1 MHLLKQMVCRTCKT
15 LGHQVFEHEKGI
27 VSMVPSTF
35 RSNRAC
41 ANISCCCYFAGNGHS
56 HACNHS
62 EPRELMLLFQ
72 IAASIVIL
80 NWVRNTIGPGT
91 LSLAISAILIYIF
104 VFLLPQFTVGLYVL
118 YFLLVLGILDIVI
131 WMSMLFPMKRIGQ

>member
-1 MHLLKQMVCRTCKT
+1 MKKGLFPWFLLPSVPIGPALIFLVVVILLAM
-15 LGHQVFEHEKGI
+15 GI
-27 VSMVPSTF
+27 PMLAITVSP
-35 RSNRAC
+35 
-41 ANISCCCYFAGNGHS
+41 
-56 HACNHS
+56 
-62 EPRELMLLFQ
+62 ELMLLFQ

-131 WMSMLFPMKRIGQ
+131 WMSMLFPMKPIGQ